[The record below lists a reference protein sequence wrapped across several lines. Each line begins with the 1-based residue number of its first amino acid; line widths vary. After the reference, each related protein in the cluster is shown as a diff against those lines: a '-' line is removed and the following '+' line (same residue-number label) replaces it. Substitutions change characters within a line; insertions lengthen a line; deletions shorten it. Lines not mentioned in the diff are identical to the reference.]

1 MTTPFE
7 DQLFRHSVS
16 QIAVRAE
23 WQQSLQRL
31 AQTFVDP
38 GVIEQLVNDNSQIIY
53 GRRGTGKTHI
63 LKFIEQG
70 IEERGQAT
78 RLVLFLDMRV
88 LGSGSINAEEGRP
101 PHIRATSILRDVLE
115 QIHGKL
121 LAYITDPKG
130 DIEAGAVD
138 ALDKLVNATKRTV
151 LTNEELVQGKAQS
164 NSKDESAGLE
174 LALSLRPE
182 LRLKAGDASNNQQQ
196 STLERSGRPQQALYY
211 QEVGQ
216 ALNEVLEC
224 CKIENLTLL
233 LDEWTAVPMEIQPLL
248 ADYLKRCFLAH
259 PCICLKVASI
269 RHRSQFQ
276 TQIGDN
282 RVGFEVGADVAATL
296 ELDENFV
303 FERDRKKSLNLFA
316 ELLHRHLQ
324 TEAAQQASAQ
334 DYLQVTYEI
343 NSASDLIEK
352 VFTGA
357 PAFTELVRAG
367 EGIPRDFI
375 QIFSKAFFNSV
386 GAGASKIDAGA
397 VRVAANEWYGIDKSE
412 NLDSE
417 EEELFNLIS
426 GHVVGKHRVTSF
438 AVRKRQERHRL
449 ICQLVDLRLFHL
461 VRRNWMRDEANPGD
475 RWTVFRIDY
484 GSYAPLMGT
493 KRAPRLWSPNSKS
506 IQLPSI
512 DNFLKHLPS

>member
-7 DQLFRHSVS
+7 NQLFRHSVS

-23 WQQSLQRL
+23 SQQSLQRL
-31 AQTFVDP
+31 AETFVDP
-38 GVIEQLVNDNSQIIY
+38 GVTEQLINDNSQIIY

-70 IEERGQAT
+70 IEQRGQDK
-78 RLVLFLDMRV
+78 RLVLFLDMRI

-101 PHIRATSILRDVLE
+101 PHIRATSILRDILE
-115 QIHGKL
+115 RIHSKL

-130 DIEAGAVD
+130 EIEAGAVD
-138 ALDKLVNATKRTV
+138 ALDKLATATQRTV
-151 LTNEELVQGKAQS
+151 LKNEELVKGASESHAEDQ
-164 NSKDESAGLE
+164 SAGLE
-174 LALSLRPE
+174 MALSTRPE
-182 LRLKAGDASNNQQQ
+182 LRLKAGGASNRQQQ
-196 STLERSGRPQQALYY
+196 STVERSGQPQQALYY

-216 ALNEVLEC
+216 ALNDVLDS

-259 PCICLKVASI
+259 PRICLKVASI

-303 FERDRKKSLNLFA
+303 FEGNRKKSLSLFA
-316 ELLHRHLQ
+316 ELLHRHIQ
-324 TEAAQQASAQ
+324 IEATQQAAVQ
-334 DYLQVTYEI
+334 DYLQVTYGI
-343 NSASDLIEK
+343 KSASDLVETI
-352 VFTGA
+352 FTGS
-357 PAFTELVRAG
+357 AFTELVRAG

-386 GAGASKIDAGA
+386 GSGASQIDAGA
-397 VRVAANEWYGIDKSE
+397 IRVAANEWYGIDKSE
-412 NLDSE
+412 NLDTE

-449 ICQLVDLRLFHL
+449 ICELVDLRLFHL
-461 VRRNWMRDEANPGD
+461 VRRNWMRDQANPGD

-512 DNFLKHLPS
+512 DNFLSHLPS